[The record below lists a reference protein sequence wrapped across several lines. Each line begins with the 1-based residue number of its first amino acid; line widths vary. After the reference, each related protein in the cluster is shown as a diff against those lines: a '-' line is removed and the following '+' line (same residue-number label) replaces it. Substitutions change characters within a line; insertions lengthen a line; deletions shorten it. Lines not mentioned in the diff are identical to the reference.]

1 MLVINCSSTSVS
13 TSIKTDILAIFRSEA
28 FSVMWRNV
36 TSEDLKY
43 RAQKAGKA
51 P

>member
-13 TSIKTDILAIFRSEA
+13 TSIKTDVLAIFRSEA

-36 TSEDLKY
+36 TSEDPKC